1 MYYLSK
7 KSVTPLASSLLLL
20 LAASSSTTRSVEA
33 FTTPRSSS
41 SSLGSSS
48 FSCSS
53 KNFSSCRRTTPHQNG
68 IVLSSITER
77 PKNNHHRTTRSSNGI
92 DHSLKFWKKD
102 DAEPVVTTTSIKSDE
117 TASTPDVI
125 VDNGRPDFI
134 APTIYAGFTGIL
146 IYIIYELRDAIVT
159 STLGTKALALVTG
172 ALIWDNLIITI
183 GSIFFRD
190 VEEDPTKYQILKTL
204 SWPRFTLHAVGTP
217 LQCITVAEMG
227 KAADVGFLQSDL
239 VQIGIVV
246 AAIALAIQDRQKF
259 VNSPGL
265 TLTTY
270 EDSPFTAL
278 ERDLVKFTYKEP
290 LFAYVIPAIILAVF
304 NLVVGIAAMKTGA
317 DPELSN
323 WLFFAAATALVGN
336 ALPGSINT
344 FSGNLGECGMQYGL
358 LQAARIVYGG
368 GL

>member
-1 MYYLSK
+1 MYLLK
-7 KSVTPLASSLLLL
+7 KSLPLLLTL
-20 LAASSSTTRSVEA
+20 VVTIKA
-33 FTTPRSSS
+33 FTTPKP
-41 SSLGSSS
+41 SLGLSRGVAS
-48 FSCSS
+48 FGQPSQQFKQPSP
-53 KNFSSCRRTTPHQNG
+53 T
-68 IVLSSITER
+68 VV
-77 PKNNHHRTTRSSNGI
+77 HHSGI
-92 DHSLKFWKKD
+92 DNSLKFWKKD
-102 DAEPVVTTTSIKSDE
+102 DKQTDSTSIQSNSADLN
-117 TASTPDVI
+117 
-125 VDNGRPDFI
+125 DNGKPDFI
-134 APTIYAGFTGIL
+134 APTIYAGFTAIL
-146 IYIIYELRDAIVT
+146 VYIIYELRDAIIT
-159 STLGTKALALVTG
+159 TTLGNKALALVTG
-172 ALIWDNLIITI
+172 ALIWDNLVITI

-190 VEEDPTKYQILKTL
+190 VEENPTKYQILKTL

-227 KAADVGFLQSDL
+227 KAADVGFLQSDI
-239 VQIGIVV
+239 VQIGVV
-246 AAIALAIQDRQKF
+246 IAAIALAIQDRQKF
-259 VNSPGL
+259 VESPGL

-270 EDSPFTAL
+270 EDSPFDAL

-317 DPELSN
+317 NPELSN